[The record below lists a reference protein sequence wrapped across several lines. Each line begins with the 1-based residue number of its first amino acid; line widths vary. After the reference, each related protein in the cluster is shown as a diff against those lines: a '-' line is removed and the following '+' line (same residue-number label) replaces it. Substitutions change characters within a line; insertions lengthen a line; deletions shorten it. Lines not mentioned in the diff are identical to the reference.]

1 MTTTDIKAAH
11 RRLKGMLT
19 RAINSGNPAK
29 VEAACLAA
37 ADAWRGWPYGAPDDW
52 HRWNIAALDA
62 TGLDLDGLE
71 RRRADRIAAMEAT
84 TNV

>member
-1 MTTTDIKAAH
+1 MSNINAEH

-19 RAINSGNPAK
+19 RAINSGDAAK
-29 VEAACLAA
+29 VEAACLTA

-52 HRWNIAALDA
+52 HRWNIAAQDF

-71 RRRADRIAAMEAT
+71 RRRADRIAALERT
-84 TNV
+84 V